1 MSDLYKFGWFPDGA
15 NEERYDCPNTWLRE
29 KTSGPDRLVIAPKS
43 HQTQLLEQLLGCLPE
58 PYLLLYVLVV
68 PRGIGEPGRYES
80 NYSYTM
86 VATPAA
92 AAAVMDTG
100 SPITSSTLTSCG
112 FASPGSGYYAS
123 TMCFVDFSPLT
134 GNALAAAT
142 TTGTCLE
149 MSVQLPSAYTLYFC
163 MNISGPT
170 LLSNSPPLAHSLPT
184 WTNGFLGN
192 NVNGAPFYTNV
203 PGAPAIYQNVQGATN
218 TVTFSNI
225 TVVNPQGVPA
235 TGWEATSAD
244 AESTDTGE
252 SITWNSNVPLTVIPN
267 DQTGYDTPTDPV
279 GNACQAG
286 AGLTGNGTTTV
297 ECAEGSASVG
307 LKTGTAMVEAETP
320 TTLSATMVGTGLEAI
335 TFGLMLS

>member
-1 MSDLYKFGWFPDGA
+1 
-15 NEERYDCPNTWLRE
+15 
-29 KTSGPDRLVIAPKS
+29 
-43 HQTQLLEQLLGCLPE
+43 
-58 PYLLLYVLVV
+58 
-68 PRGIGEPGRYES
+68 
-80 NYSYTM
+80 
-86 VATPAA
+86 
-92 AAAVMDTG
+92 
-100 SPITSSTLTSCG
+100 
-112 FASPGSGYYAS
+112 
-123 TMCFVDFSPLT
+123 VDFTPLT

-142 TTGTCLE
+142 TTGGCLE

-170 LLSNSPPLAHSLPT
+170 LASNSPPLAHDLPT

-267 DQTGYDTPTDPV
+267 DQAGYDTPTDPV
-279 GNACQAG
+279 GNACQSG
-286 AGLTGNGTTTV
+286 VGLTGNGTTTV
-297 ECAEGSASVG
+297 ECSEGSASAG

-320 TTLSATMVGTGLEAI
+320 TTLSATMVGTGLEAM